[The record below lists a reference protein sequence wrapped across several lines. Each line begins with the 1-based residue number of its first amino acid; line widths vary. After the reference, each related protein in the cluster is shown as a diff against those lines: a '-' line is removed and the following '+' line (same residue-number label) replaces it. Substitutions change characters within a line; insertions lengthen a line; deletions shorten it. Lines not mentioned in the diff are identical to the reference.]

1 MPKSTITFVCT
12 ECGGESL
19 RWAGQCPHCHAWNTL
34 QEFQV
39 RKATKGA
46 RPKPIQPARAVA
58 LTDLAADDAPRTRLE
73 WGELNRVL
81 GGGIVAG
88 SLVLIGGEPGVGKST
103 LLMHAAAQVARGG
116 TVLYVS
122 GEESGQQ
129 VRMRAQ
135 RLEALEPNIL
145 LLAENDL
152 DTICEA
158 IEAERPRLAIVDSI
172 QTVTDVGLEGSAGS
186 VTQVRESAAR
196 LMRLAKEIGV
206 PVFLVGHVT
215 KDGSI
220 AGPRVLEHIV
230 DTVLYLEG
238 DRRQELRLLRATKNR
253 FGSAEEVGVFAMGES
268 GLQEVSD
275 PSAALLASAA
285 PAAPGTVIVSV
296 LEGTRPLL
304 VEVQS
309 LVNRTQHTPV
319 RRVANGVDVNRLH
332 MILAV
337 LERRVHGL
345 SFGTKDVFVSVAGG
359 IRITEPAADLGLA
372 LSILSNENNRPM
384 PDGLVVIGE
393 LGLSGE
399 VRRVGHLDRRL
410 QEAARHGLTRAL
422 IPAGSRAGRPSGLDV
437 VEVRTVA
444 EAISAAFSSPIR
456 SGEFIREAGLGPTKS
471 EDPRDELRS
480 GSASG
485 SPAISRGPLRTV
497 S

>member
-1 MPKSTITFVCT
+1 MAKSTITFVCT

-19 RWAGQCPHCHAWNTL
+19 RWAGQCPHCRAWNTL

-39 RKATKGA
+39 RKA
-46 RPKPIQPARAVA
+46 PKEPRSRRAQGARAVS
-58 LTDLAADDAPRTRLE
+58 LVELEGENLPRTRLA

-81 GGGIVAG
+81 GGGIVPG

-103 LLMHAAAQVARGG
+103 LLMHAAAQVAKSGK
-116 TVLYVS
+116 VLYVS
-122 GEESGQQ
+122 GEESAHQ

-135 RLEALEPNIL
+135 RLGALEPGIL

-152 DTICEA
+152 DAVCEA
-158 IEAERPRLAIVDSI
+158 IQSETPRLAIIDSI
-172 QTVTDVGLEGSAGS
+172 QTVTDTGLEGSAGS

-238 DRRQELRLLRATKNR
+238 DRRQELRILRATKNR
-253 FGSAEEVGVFAMGES
+253 FGSAEEIGVFAMGEA
-268 GLQEVSD
+268 GLEEVSD
-275 PSAALLASAA
+275 PSAAILAGAG
-285 PAAPGTVIVSV
+285 PTAPGTVIVAA
-296 LEGTRPLL
+296 LEGTRPIL

-309 LVNRTQHTPV
+309 LVNDTNNSMV
-319 RRVANGVDVNRLH
+319 RRIANGVDINRLH

-337 LERRVHGL
+337 IEKRLGH
-345 SFGTKDVFVSVAGG
+345 SFRSKDVFVSVAGG

-372 LSILSNENNRPM
+372 MSIVSNESNRPM
-384 PDGLVVIGE
+384 PDGLIVIGE

-399 VRRVGHLDRRL
+399 VRRVGQLERRL
-410 QEAARHGLTRAL
+410 HEAARHGLTRAL
-422 IPAGSRAGRPSGLDV
+422 IPAGAKAGRPSGLDV
-437 VEVRTVA
+437 VEVRSLT
-444 EAISAAFSSPIR
+444 EAVSAVFPSPIQ
-456 SGEFIREAGLGPTKS
+456 SGTFIKEASRIPTKS
-471 EDPRDELRS
+471 A
-480 GSASG
+480 AS
-485 SPAISRGPLRTV
+485 P
-497 S
+497 

>member
-19 RWAGQCPHCHAWNTL
+19 RWAGQCPHCRAWNTL

-39 RKATKGA
+39 RKATRDPKS
-46 RPKPIQPARAVA
+46 RSHLPPKPVPLDEISAE
-58 LTDLAADDAPRTRLE
+58 DAPRTRLA

-81 GGGIVAG
+81 GGGIVPG

-103 LLMHAAAQVARGG
+103 LLMHAAAQVARRGK
-116 TVLYVS
+116 VLYVS
-122 GEESGQQ
+122 GEESSQQ
-129 VRMRAQ
+129 IRMRAQ
-135 RLEALEPNIL
+135 RLSALEPGIL

-152 DTICEA
+152 DAICEA
-158 IEAERPRLAIVDSI
+158 IRAEVPLLAIIDSI
-172 QTVTDVGLEGSAGS
+172 QTVTDAGFEGSAGS

-253 FGSAEEVGVFAMGES
+253 FGSAEEIGVFAMGEL
-268 GLQEVSD
+268 GLEEVPD
-275 PSAALLASAA
+275 PSAATLASAA
-285 PAAPGTVIVSV
+285 PTAPGTVIVSV

-309 LVNRTQHTPV
+309 LVNRNDKAMV
-319 RRVANGVDVNRLH
+319 RRIANGIDINRLH

-337 LERRVHGL
+337 IEKRVRI
-345 SFGTKDVFVSVAGG
+345 SFSSSDVFVSVAGG

-372 LSILSNENNRPM
+372 LSIISNEHNRPM
-384 PDGLVVIGE
+384 PDGLFVIGE

-399 VRRVGHLDRRL
+399 VRRVGHLERRL

-437 VEVRTVA
+437 IEVRTLA
-444 EAISAAFSSPIR
+444 EAVSAAFPSPIQ
-456 SGEFIREAGLGPTKS
+456 SGAFIKEAGLVPTKS
-471 EDPRDELRS
+471 AATP
-480 GSASG
+480 
-485 SPAISRGPLRTV
+485 
-497 S
+497 

>member
-1 MPKSTITFVCT
+1 MPRSTTTFVCT
-12 ECGGESL
+12 DCGGESV
-19 RWAGQCPHCHAWNTL
+19 RWAGQCPHCQAWNTL

-39 RKATKGA
+39 RKAAKDS
-46 RPKPIQPARAVA
+46 RPRTLERAKPRP
-58 LTDLAADDAPRTRLE
+58 LTEVAADDAPRLRLA

-103 LLMHAAAQVARGG
+103 LLMHAAAQVARQGK
-116 TVLYVS
+116 VLYVS
-122 GEESGQQ
+122 GEESVQQ
-129 VRMRAQ
+129 VRMRAE
-135 RLEALEPNIL
+135 RLSALHAGIL
-145 LLAENDL
+145 ILPENDL
-152 DTICEA
+152 DAICEA
-158 IEAERPRLAIVDSI
+158 IQAAMPTLAIVDSI
-172 QTVTDVGLEGSAGS
+172 QTVTDAGFEGSAGS

-238 DRRQELRLLRATKNR
+238 DRRQELRILRATKNR
-253 FGSAEEVGVFAMGES
+253 FGSAEEIGVFAMGEA
-268 GLQEVSD
+268 GLEEVAD
-275 PSAALLASAA
+275 PSAALLASAV
-285 PAAPGTVIVSV
+285 PSAPGTVIVAA

-309 LVNRTQHTPV
+309 LVNHTENAMV
-319 RRVANGVDVNRLH
+319 RRLANGIDVNRLH

-337 LERRVHGL
+337 LEKRL
-345 SFGTKDVFVSVAGG
+345 SNISFAKSDVFVSVAGG

-372 LSILSNENNRPM
+372 LSIVSNERNRPM
-384 PDGLVVIGE
+384 PDGLVAIGE

-399 VRRVGHLDRRL
+399 VRRVGQLERRL

-422 IPAGSRAGRPSGLDV
+422 IPAGSKAGRPSGLDV

-444 EAISAAFSSPIR
+444 EAVSAAFSISIK
-456 SGEFIREAGLGPTKS
+456 SGGLIKEAGFS
-471 EDPRDELRS
+471 
-480 GSASG
+480 
-485 SPAISRGPLRTV
+485 V

>member
-1 MPKSTITFVCT
+1 MPKSTTTFVCT

-19 RWAGQCPHCHAWNTL
+19 RWAGQCPHCRAWNTL

-39 RKATKGA
+39 RKATKDS
-46 RPKPIQPARAVA
+46 RPKPLERARAIA
-58 LTDLAADDAPRTRLE
+58 LTELGAEDAPRTRLE

-81 GGGIVAG
+81 GGGIVSG

-103 LLMHAAAQVARGG
+103 LLMHAAAQVARDGK
-116 TVLYVS
+116 VLYVS

-129 VRMRAQ
+129 VRMRAK
-135 RLEALEPNIL
+135 RLGALEPRIL

-152 DTICEA
+152 DAICEA
-158 IEAERPRLAIVDSI
+158 IEAERPGLAIIDSI
-172 QTVTDVGLEGSAGS
+172 QTVTDAGYEGSAGS

-206 PVFLVGHVT
+206 PIFLVGHVT
-215 KDGSI
+215 KEGSI

-238 DRRQELRLLRATKNR
+238 DRRQELRLLRSTKNR
-253 FGSAEEVGVFAMGES
+253 FGSAEEIGVFAMGEA
-268 GLQEVSD
+268 GLEEVPD
-275 PSAALLASAA
+275 PSAAILATTA
-285 PAAPGTVIVSV
+285 PSAPGTVIVAV

-309 LVNRTQHTPV
+309 LVNKTTNMV
-319 RRVANGVDVNRLH
+319 RRVANGLDVNRLH

-337 LERRVHGL
+337 LERRLKDVK
-345 SFGTKDVFVSVAGG
+345 FGDKDVFVSVAGG

-372 LSILSNENNRPM
+372 LSIVSNEVARPM
-384 PDGLVVIGE
+384 PDGMVAIGE

-399 VRRVGHLDRRL
+399 VRRVGHLERRL

-422 IPAGSRAGRPSGLDV
+422 IPAGSRAGRPTGLEV
-437 VEVRTVA
+437 VEVRSVA
-444 EAISAAFSSPIR
+444 EAVSAAFSSPIR
-456 SGEFIREAGLGPTKS
+456 SGEFIREAAP
-471 EDPRDELRS
+471 
-480 GSASG
+480 
-485 SPAISRGPLRTV
+485 TV